1 MLPKYSTVL
10 YGSHC
15 TYYSY
20 IYYILMMIKGS
31 CIIRLAGAKYIE
43 YQELRNIAWRGG
55 EGKGWNSNTVVKL
68 LFESYLISTKG
79 LNTHYSSAFK
89 LWSH

>member
-1 MLPKYSTVL
+1 MNQGETTIGILCKL
-10 YGSHC
+10 YINCYLVKPGD
-15 TYYSY
+15 
-20 IYYILMMIKGS
+20 
-31 CIIRLAGAKYIE
+31 RE
-43 YQELRNIAWRGG
+43 YCFNLGG
-55 EGKGWNSNTVVKL
+55 GGGKGWNSNTVVKL

>member
-55 EGKGWNSNTVVKL
+55 GGERGRKEGGRGERGRKDNFTVNKGCKKRILSITLK
-68 LFESYLISTKG
+68 S
-79 LNTHYSSAFK
+79 
-89 LWSH
+89 

>member
-15 TYYSY
+15 TYIHIYRY

-43 YQELRNIAWRGG
+43 YQELRNIAWRDGG
-55 EGKGWNSNTVVKL
+55 GGKRGKW
-68 LFESYLISTKG
+68 EKG
-79 LNTHYSSAFK
+79 
-89 LWSH
+89 

>member
-55 EGKGWNSNTVVKL
+55 GGERGRKDNFKVKQRL
-68 LFESYLISTKG
+68 QKTNFVNYSKKLNLKPST
-79 LNTHYSSAFK
+79 
-89 LWSH
+89 